1 MLPVKDMQPKL
12 IPILVSIVMLL
23 SGCTTPVDDNQSEDI
38 PLQMS
43 FVAKTLDR
51 SEDRG
56 AEYNLKENLAEKPVL
71 ILWIAAGCSGCH
83 DWTQLIRESTEN
95 GSLNS
100 TAVNIISIHRW
111 AEIESTTQIM
121 DVFGIEE
128 NNSNYSPWPIIIPS
142 ESDMIVDFTTGL
154 TTDFTIYEGFNNP
167 GTPTVQLIGQDGIK
181 MWQSKS
187 YWANFSMLQEAW
199 DVAEIISEK
208 SATE

>member
-1 MLPVKDMQPKL
+1 MLLVKDMQPKL
-12 IPILVSIVMLL
+12 IPILVSIVVLL
-23 SGCTTPVDDNQSEDI
+23 SGCTTPVDDNKPDEI

-43 FVAKTLDR
+43 FVVETLDR
-51 SEDRG
+51 PEDG
-56 AEYNLKENLAEKPVL
+56 GSEYNLKENLAENPVL

-83 DWTQLIRESTEN
+83 DWTQLIREATEN
-95 GSLNS
+95 GSLNTTS
-100 TAVNIISIHRW
+100 VNIVSIHRW
-111 AEIESTTQIM
+111 AEIESANQIM
-121 DVFGIEE
+121 EVFGIEE

-142 ESDMIVDFTTGL
+142 ESDMIIDFATGL

-199 DVAEIISEK
+199 DIAEIISEK

>member
-95 GSLNS
+95 GSLNF

-142 ESDMIVDFTTGL
+142 ESDMIIDFTTGL

>member
-12 IPILVSIVMLL
+12 IPILVSLVMLL
-23 SGCTTPVDDNQSEDI
+23 AGCTTPIENGRSEEM

-51 SEDRG
+51 AEDG
-56 AEYNLKENLAEKPVL
+56 GINYNLKDKLSESPVL

-83 DWTQLIRESTEN
+83 DWTQLIRESVDN

-100 TAVNIISIHRW
+100 TAVNIVSIHRW
-111 AEIESTTQIM
+111 SEIESAEQIM
-121 DVFGIEE
+121 EVFGIEN
-128 NNSNYSPWPIIIPS
+128 NNSNYTPWPLVLPS
-142 ESDMIVDFTTGL
+142 ESDMIINFATGE

-167 GTPTVQLIGQDGIK
+167 GTPTVQLVGQDGIK

-187 YWANFSMLQEAW
+187 YWANYSMLEEAW
-199 DVAEIISEK
+199 EIAELISN
-208 SATE
+208 

>member
-1 MLPVKDMQPKL
+1 MLLVKDMQPKS

-95 GSLNS
+95 GSLDI

-142 ESDMIVDFTTGL
+142 ESDMIIDFTTGL

>member
-1 MLPVKDMQPKL
+1 MLLVKDMQPKS

-95 GSLNS
+95 DSLDIN
-100 TAVNIISIHRW
+100 AVNIISIHRW

-142 ESDMIVDFTTGL
+142 DSDMIIDFTTGL

>member
-1 MLPVKDMQPKL
+1 MLLVKDMQPKS

-111 AEIESTTQIM
+111 AEIESTTRIM

-142 ESDMIVDFTTGL
+142 DSDMIIDFTTGL

-167 GTPTVQLIGQDGIK
+167 GTPTIQLIGQDGIK

>member
-1 MLPVKDMQPKL
+1 MLPVKDMQPKS

-56 AEYNLKENLAEKPVL
+56 AEYNLKESLAEKPVL

-95 GSLNS
+95 GSLNIS
-100 TAVNIISIHRW
+100 SVNIVSIHRW
-111 AEIESTTQIM
+111 AEIESTSQIM

-142 ESDMIVDFTTGL
+142 ESDMIIDFTTGL

>member
-1 MLPVKDMQPKL
+1 MLPVKDMQPKS

-56 AEYNLKENLAEKPVL
+56 AEYNLKESLAEKPVL

-95 GSLNS
+95 GSLNIS
-100 TAVNIISIHRW
+100 SVNIVSIHRW

-142 ESDMIVDFTTGL
+142 ESDMIIDFTTGL

>member
-12 IPILVSIVMLL
+12 IPILVSLVMLL
-23 SGCTTPVDDNQSEDI
+23 AGCTTPIENGQSEEM

-51 SEDRG
+51 AEDG
-56 AEYNLKENLAEKPVL
+56 GINYNLKDKLSESPVL

-83 DWTQLIRESTEN
+83 DWTQLIRESVDN

-100 TAVNIISIHRW
+100 TAVNIVSIHRW
-111 AEIESTTQIM
+111 SEIESAEQIM
-121 DVFGIEE
+121 EVFGIEN
-128 NNSNYSPWPIIIPS
+128 NNSNYTPWPLVLPS
-142 ESDMIVDFTTGL
+142 ESDMIINFATGE

-167 GTPTVQLIGQDGIK
+167 GTPTVQLVGQDGIK

-187 YWANFSMLQEAW
+187 YWANYSMLEEAW
-199 DVAEIISEK
+199 EIAELISN
-208 SATE
+208 

>member
-83 DWTQLIRESTEN
+83 DWTQLIANRPKTGASILPLST
-95 GSLNS
+95 S
-100 TAVNIISIHRW
+100 
-111 AEIESTTQIM
+111 
-121 DVFGIEE
+121 
-128 NNSNYSPWPIIIPS
+128 
-142 ESDMIVDFTTGL
+142 
-154 TTDFTIYEGFNNP
+154 
-167 GTPTVQLIGQDGIK
+167 
-181 MWQSKS
+181 
-187 YWANFSMLQEAW
+187 
-199 DVAEIISEK
+199 
-208 SATE
+208 

>member
-142 ESDMIVDFTTGL
+142 ESDMIIDFTTGL

-199 DVAEIISEK
+199 NVAEIISEK

>member
-1 MLPVKDMQPKL
+1 MPPVKDMQPKL
-12 IPILVSIVMLL
+12 IPILVSIVVLL
-23 SGCTTPVDDNQSEDI
+23 CGCTTPVDVNQSEEI

-51 SEDRG
+51 SEDGG
-56 AEYNLKENLAEKPVL
+56 AEYNLKENLEEKPVL

-95 GSLNS
+95 GSLDS
-100 TAVNIISIHRW
+100 TSVNIISIHRW

-128 NNSNYSPWPIIIPS
+128 NNSNYSPWPVIIPS
-142 ESDMIVDFTTGL
+142 ESDMIIDFTTGL

-167 GTPTVQLIGQDGIK
+167 GTPTVQLVGQDGIK

-199 DVAEIISEK
+199 NVAEIISEK

>member
-1 MLPVKDMQPKL
+1 MLLVKDMQPRF
-12 IPILVSIVMLL
+12 IAILVSLVMLL
-23 SGCTTPVDDNQSEDI
+23 SGCTSPVNNDESQDV
-38 PLQMS
+38 PLQIS
-43 FVAKTLDR
+43 FIAKTLDR
-51 SEDRG
+51 SEDGG
-56 AEYNLKENLAEKPVL
+56 AEYDLKERLAEKPVL

-83 DWTQLIRESTEN
+83 DWTQMIRESVEN

-100 TAVNIISIHRW
+100 TFVNILSIHRW
-111 AEIESTTQIM
+111 SEIESADQIM
-121 DVFGIEE
+121 EVFGMEE
-128 NNSNYSPWPIIIPS
+128 NNSNYSPWPIVLPS
-142 ESDMIVDFTTGL
+142 EADMIIDFETGV
-154 TTDFTIYEGFNNP
+154 TTDYTIYEGFNNP